1 MNLNLFLLQR
11 ECLDV
16 GPPHLTQFH
25 FTWYKPRSSVAVVSM
40 GGEALA
46 GLAKKKKKSSR
57 FLNIHNK
64 TLGLL
69 VPEAELFLGNIV
81 REMVSFAAAL
91 DATLVGGALACCVP
105 AAAVLQQ
112 TRVPLQPQ
120 GVRAE
125 TWLPQVFSSM
135 TGLKAG

>member
-1 MNLNLFLLQR
+1 
-11 ECLDV
+11 
-16 GPPHLTQFH
+16 
-25 FTWYKPRSSVAVVSM
+25 M

-46 GLAKKKKKSSR
+46 GLAKKKKEKKSSR